1 MTGNQP
7 VDYIALTRAQ
17 YDDLGYPAY
26 QWAERPDTPPWTPL
40 AAPLA
45 DSTVA
50 LIGSGGAYRSG
61 QVAFHWKDDT
71 GIRHIPTS
79 EPATDIR
86 VTHFAYDL
94 EPAREDPN
102 IVFPVDRLRE
112 LVDEPRPRDHRLGR
126 GRIGVGQEIA
136 RQSRQAPRGR
146 VQEDRRGQRIILGLQ
161 RHGIGRTAPPA
172 RPAQIDRLRAP
183 IGLAIPARSPWE
195 VAVSVIAEVIA
206 ARGD

>member
-7 VDYIALTRAQ
+7 VDYIALTRTQ

-112 LVDEPRPRDHRLGR
+112 LVDEGV
-126 GRIGVGQEIA
+126 IG
-136 RQSRQAPRGR
+136 
-146 VQEDRRGQRIILGLQ
+146 
-161 RHGIGRTAPPA
+161 
-172 RPAQIDRLRAP
+172 
-183 IGLAIPARSPWE
+183 GLAPTALGCMGGIYSVRRAVEELAPAIVDE
-195 VAVSVIAEVIA
+195 VLAMRDAGQADMVLLVPV
-206 ARGD
+206 